1 MSRDCQVR
9 VGYPVMMVLLALGAH
24 AYDNDE
30 LVDRAVDNLASRAM
44 QVNDDL
50 NKVLDDTV
58 NDDLNKVLDDTVM
71 AKEAKTTTTTKPPS
85 KNPFAALF
93 GGGDKKK
100 KGKGKG
106 KTVARKTVARKT
118 VARTQLLPK
127 GRGKTKTRALPMEDF
142 GISRPM
148 APSSQV
154 GLMGGL
160 GPMGS
165 RVQVRPMPMQPMPR
179 IPQVPFQR

>member
-9 VGYPVMMVLLALGAH
+9 VGHPVMIVLLALCAH

-30 LVDRAVDNLASRAM
+30 LADRTVDNLASRAV
-44 QVNDDL
+44 QVNDNF
-50 NKVLDDTV
+50 NKFLDDTA
-58 NDDLNKVLDDTVM
+58 M

-93 GGGDKKK
+93 GGGGDKPKTV

-106 KTVARKTVARKT
+106 KTVARKTVA
-118 VARTQLLPK
+118 PK
-127 GRGKTKTRALPMEDF
+127 GRGKTKVRALPMEDF

-148 APSSQV
+148 MAPSSQV
-154 GLMGGL
+154 GPMVGL

-165 RVQVRPMPMQPMPR
+165 PVQARPMPMMQPMPR
-179 IPQVPFQR
+179 MPQVPFQR

>member
-1 MSRDCQVR
+1 
-9 VGYPVMMVLLALGAH
+9 MMVLLALGAH
-24 AYDNDE
+24 AYDNDV
-30 LVDRAVDNLASRAM
+30 LVDRTVDNLASRVM
-44 QVNDDL
+44 Q
-50 NKVLDDTV
+50 V

-93 GGGDKKK
+93 GGGDKPKTV
-100 KGKGKG
+100 KGKG
-106 KTVARKTVARKT
+106 KTVARKTVA
-118 VARTQLLPK
+118 PK

-154 GLMGGL
+154 GVMGGL